1 MHSLSIIIPTFNEAE
16 SIINLLIEIES
27 IMEESQAFEIIVVD
41 DNSPDNTYEIIQ
53 NYILDNNK
61 SFISAIKRT
70 WSKGLSSAVIE
81 GSALAKFSYI
91 AVMDG
96 DGQHDPNDLKMLFH
110 EILKSNKDIAIGS
123 RFLNSKNS
131 DSLSKKR
138 NLISI
143 VGNYFSSLILKKKL
157 SDPLSGF
164 FVVKSSLLKN
174 NSKKLYKEG
183 FKILFDILMI
193 SKNASVLERQINF
206 RERSA
211 GTSKLNFSTVLSL
224 IGQILE
230 NYTYRIFPSSFFV
243 FSFIGSFG
251 VLIHL
256 SILYSMLGISMGYIH
271 ANFIGPIGALLSNS
285 FLHNLFAFNH

>member
-110 EILKSNKDIAIGS
+110 EILKSDKDIAIGS

-143 VGNYFSSLILKKKL
+143 VGNSFSSLIYHQQ
-157 SDPLSGF
+157 S
-164 FVVKSSLLKN
+164 N
-174 NSKKLYKEG
+174 AYHHAI
-183 FKILFDILMI
+183 ILII
-193 SKNASVLERQINF
+193 YYYRYRNF
-206 RERSA
+206 
-211 GTSKLNFSTVLSL
+211 
-224 IGQILE
+224 
-230 NYTYRIFPSSFFV
+230 
-243 FSFIGSFG
+243 
-251 VLIHL
+251 
-256 SILYSMLGISMGYIH
+256 
-271 ANFIGPIGALLSNS
+271 
-285 FLHNLFAFNH
+285 